1 MKGSAVYSVLF
12 LLAVLAVYYLV
23 RAVKRVRYTGR
34 TLGVVTETEYQSGIH
49 SHSYYIRFRYTV
61 DGNTYMGRT
70 SISSLQLKRFEP
82 GRTSIPVQYDVRH
95 PEKYVVPDPYYL

>member
-1 MKGSAVYSVLF
+1 MKNSSVYGLLI

-34 TLGVVTETEYQSGIH
+34 TLGVVTGVEYPRGIH
-49 SHSYYIRFRYTV
+49 SHGYYIRFRYTV
-61 DGNTYMGRT
+61 DGEAYEGRT
-70 SISSLQLKRFEP
+70 SISGLQLKRFEP
-82 GRTSIPVQYDVRH
+82 GKTRIPVQYKLRR